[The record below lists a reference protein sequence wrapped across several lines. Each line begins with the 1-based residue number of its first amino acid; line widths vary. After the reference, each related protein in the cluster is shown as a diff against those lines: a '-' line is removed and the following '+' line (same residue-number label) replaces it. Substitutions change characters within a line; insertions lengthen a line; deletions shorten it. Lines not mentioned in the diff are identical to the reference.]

1 MEDLFKK
8 IIYTSAGM
16 VAATAEKL
24 QKGIDEL
31 VEKGKISKEEGK
43 KVVDDIIED
52 TETKKNDFEA
62 RIKDVVENVFK
73 TFKIPSPGEMEKLH
87 ERIEALEAKV
97 EELTA
102 KKPTARKTT
111 TTRKKPAPKKTTTTR
126 TRKTPPKK

>member
-31 VEKGKISKEEGK
+31 VEKGKITKEEGK
-43 KVVDDIIED
+43 KVVDDLKED
-52 TETKKNDFEA
+52 TESRKKEFEEKV
-62 RIKDVVENVFK
+62 KDVVDNVFK
-73 TFKIPSPGEMEKLH
+73 TFKVPSPGEMEKLYQ
-87 ERIEALEAKV
+87 RIEALEAKV
-97 EELTA
+97 EELT
-102 KKPTARKTT
+102 P
-111 TTRKKPAPKKTTTTR
+111 KKPAAKRGRPKKTTTTTKKTTASR